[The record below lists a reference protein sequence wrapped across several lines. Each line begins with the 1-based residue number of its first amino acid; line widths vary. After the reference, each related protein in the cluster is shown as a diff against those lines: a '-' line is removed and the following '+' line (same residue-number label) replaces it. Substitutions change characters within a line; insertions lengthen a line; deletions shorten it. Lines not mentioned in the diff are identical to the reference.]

1 MTRLHRIVAG
11 AVVLSA
17 AGVFITYRSMSA
29 SDAADDILAS
39 GTVEARQ
46 ADLGFQLAGRVEAI
60 GAREGDRVVA
70 GAELASLENAELEAQ
85 RAMAAA
91 QQRAAQAQ
99 LDELLAG
106 SRREEI
112 ARARAALDVA
122 VERREAARRDV
133 DRLRPLAEKE
143 LVSRQDFDHQRTAL
157 GVAEGEASKAGEDL
171 QLLEKGPRK
180 ERIEAQRASV
190 AQAAATVARIDATL
204 AQSVLRAPF
213 GGTIVVK
220 HREAGEAIPA
230 GAPVL
235 TIRDLG
241 DRWVR
246 LYVPG
251 DEVGRLHLGQK
262 ATVTA
267 DGWADRK
274 YAGTISHIASVAE
287 FTPRNVQTTKDRVKL
302 VYEVRV
308 RITGDSAVDL
318 KPGIPADVRFGADR
332 PAAR

>member
-1 MTRLHRIVAG
+1 MRRDWGISQQGLDGPEHHMTRLHRIVA
-11 AVVLSA
+11 VVLVLSA
-17 AGVFITYRSMSA
+17 VGVFVTYRSMSA
-29 SDAADDILAS
+29 TDAADDILAS

-60 GAREGDRVVA
+60 GVREGDRVLA
-70 GAELASLENAELEAQ
+70 GAELARLENAELAAQ
-85 RAMAAA
+85 RAVAAA
-91 QQRAAQAQ
+91 QERGSQAQ
-99 LDELLAG
+99 LAELVAG

-122 VERREAARRDV
+122 VQRRDAARRDV
-133 DRLRPLAEKE
+133 ERLQPLAEKE

-157 GVAEGEASKAGEDL
+157 AVAQSEASKAAEDL
-171 QLLEKGPRK
+171 RLLEKGPRK

-190 AQAAATVARIDATL
+190 AQAAATTARIDATL

-220 HREAGEAIPA
+220 HREVGEAIPA
-230 GAPVL
+230 GAPVF

-251 DEVGRLHLGQK
+251 DEVGRLHLGQA

-267 DGWADRK
+267 DGW
-274 YAGTISHIASVAE
+274 
-287 FTPRNVQTTKDRVKL
+287 
-302 VYEVRV
+302 
-308 RITGDSAVDL
+308 
-318 KPGIPADVRFGADR
+318 PGRT
-332 PAAR
+332 